1 MTPTALWAHLVSEIS
16 GHLKRGDDKKR
27 FMHWPSIEWTMTAG
41 PGEITRLEE
50 EYVAKTRPAWP
61 ARVGESRVGDPPM
74 SAMFP
79 ATSYNM
85 IRMAYHLGRYLDWL
99 GAPPAVAPLSPWASI
114 LEYGSGFGAMHYL
127 CRKLGFRGAYVSF
140 DLQELITLQR
150 WYLHQALGDD
160 YQLCTDLNMVIQP
173 ALVIATSS
181 LAEALPAE
189 QDEFFAFPAVRA
201 TNYFLITDYGSLPGA
216 ASRPDLYWERLAVQ
230 HPSGNYYLFARPQ
243 EAL

>member
-1 MTPTALWAHLVSEIS
+1 
-16 GHLKRGDDKKR
+16 
-27 FMHWPSIEWTMTAG
+27 
-41 PGEITRLEE
+41 
-50 EYVAKTRPAWP
+50 
-61 ARVGESRVGDPPM
+61 M

-140 DLQELITLQR
+140 DLPELITLQR